1 MQLTQK
7 ETSLLKDLKTQE
19 KLCAEKYEKYSA
31 EALDPQLKTL
41 FSGIADTERH
51 HLSMLEQIEGGSAP
65 ATAGGSHTQP
75 GFSAAYSVADTD
87 AKKHD
92 SYLCTDVLTME
103 KHASHLYDTCIFEF
117 TQESLRNVL
126 NSIQKE
132 EQGPLCFGK
141 AEKKGAFF
149 IIFLLSH
156 YSAR

>member
-19 KLCAEKYEKYSA
+19 NLCAEKYEKYSA

-41 FSGIADTERH
+41 FSGIADTERN

-87 AKKHD
+87 AKKED
-92 SYLCTDVLTME
+92 RRREIELIRSDKKELI
-103 KHASHLYDTCIFEF
+103 ASLFAPKGFAEANRKRLRGRIEQL
-117 TQESLRNVL
+117 QELIS
-126 NSIQKE
+126 
-132 EQGPLCFGK
+132 
-141 AEKKGAFF
+141 
-149 IIFLLSH
+149 
-156 YSAR
+156 

>member
-75 GFSAAYSVADTD
+75 
-87 AKKHD
+87 
-92 SYLCTDVLTME
+92 
-103 KHASHLYDTCIFEF
+103 
-117 TQESLRNVL
+117 
-126 NSIQKE
+126 
-132 EQGPLCFGK
+132 
-141 AEKKGAFF
+141 
-149 IIFLLSH
+149 
-156 YSAR
+156 

>member
-75 GFSAAYSVADTD
+75 GFRRLFRCRYRC
-87 AKKHD
+87 KKARQLSLHRR
-92 SYLCTDVLTME
+92 SHNGKACFAPLR
-103 KHASHLYDTCIFEF
+103 HLYF
-117 TQESLRNVL
+117 
-126 NSIQKE
+126 
-132 EQGPLCFGK
+132 
-141 AEKKGAFF
+141 
-149 IIFLLSH
+149 
-156 YSAR
+156 